1 MLIILVAAS
10 QLYWDVVLVVF
21 VVVLNLVAK
30 IFLLGWDL
38 TFWFE
43 RVWVLDLLGLDK
55 GKC

>member
-21 VVVLNLVAK
+21 VVLNLVAK